1 MKTVLLMITVF
12 VMTAV
17 AEGAYVETMDP
28 NGLTMNLKADFGLVD
43 DQAESN
49 QSERLQKAIDEVSA
63 KGGGRLIVP
72 KGVYRFGGI
81 NLKSNVHLLIEKDTV
96 IKPYWPKGTKTIV
109 FWIGYGKECRIHRE
123 CQYSRAGR

>member
-1 MKTVLLMITVF
+1 MKTILLMITVF

-17 AEGAYVETMDP
+17 VEAAYVETMDP
-28 NGLTMNLKADFGLVD
+28 NGLTMNLKTDFGLVD
-43 DQAESN
+43 DGAESN

-81 NLKSNVHLLIEKDTV
+81 NL
-96 IKPYWPKGTKTIV
+96 
-109 FWIGYGKECRIHRE
+109 
-123 CQYSRAGR
+123 

>member
-1 MKTVLLMITVF
+1 MKNVLLIMAML

-17 AEGAYVETMDP
+17 AEGAYEETMDSD
-28 NGLTMNLKADFGLVD
+28 GLTMNLKTDFGLVD
-43 DQAESN
+43 DGAESN

-81 NLKSNVHLLIEKDTV
+81 NLKSNVHLLVEKDTV
-96 IKPYWPKGTKTIV
+96 IKPYWPKGTKTII
-109 FWIGYGKECRIHRE
+109 FGLGT
-123 CQYSRAGR
+123 GRMPNP